1 METLK
6 VRNLGPIAEAD
17 IRFGDLTFFVG
28 PQASGKSIVLQLVKL
43 LVDKGSITH
52 TLNKYGY
59 VWDDAKGL
67 LELFYGEGMSNIWNA
82 DTEITVDGSAVEPT
96 SLLDVE
102 PNNSVDT
109 EVFYIPAQR
118 VVTVLTGWPRPFS
131 DFGRDPFVLKTFS
144 ESLRIFMEI
153 GKGEFLF
160 RSTKNSPVRDNLYR
174 SVFQIGDLEIDV
186 SDFRKRFVLN
196 IDGNKIPVSGW
207 SAGQREFMPLWM
219 GISSLFISKNGVRP
233 SERILVVEEPEMGLH
248 PQAIVQ
254 VILELLK
261 LIRFCGLKVIVAT
274 HSPVFLEF
282 AWAFKALQ
290 ESGLKDSALYDLFG
304 EAKSERQNYSIDGI
318 LKKNVNT
325 YYFNRMNDT
334 VKVIDISTLDA
345 GSDVDGVSNWGGLSA
360 FSAKVADLVLNAT
373 LHDQGS

>member
-118 VVTVLTGWPRPFS
+118 VVTVLNGWPRPFS
-131 DFGRDPFVLKTFS
+131 DFGWEPFVLKTFS

-160 RSTKNSPVRDNLYR
+160 RSTKNSPVRDKLYR

-196 IDGNKIPVSGW
+196 IDGNKIPISGW

-219 GISSLFISKNGVRP
+219 GINSLFISKNGVRP
-233 SERILVVEEPEMGLH
+233 SERILIVEEPEMGLH

-261 LIRFCGLKVIVAT
+261 LIRFCGFKVVVST

-282 AWAFKALQ
+282 AWAFQLLKR
-290 ESGLKDSALYDLFG
+290 SGAPEDAMYELFNIKKSAPTKRLFT
-304 EAKSERQNYSIDGI
+304 NIM
-318 LKKNVNT
+318 KKTINA
-325 YYFNRMNDT
+325 YYFNRGAENVV
-334 VKVIDISTLDA
+334 VKDISSMDA
-345 GSDVDGVSNWGGLSA
+345 GSDDEAVSEWGGLSSFA
-360 FSAKVADLVLNAT
+360 SRSGSIVSKYAADEA
-373 LHDQGS
+373 